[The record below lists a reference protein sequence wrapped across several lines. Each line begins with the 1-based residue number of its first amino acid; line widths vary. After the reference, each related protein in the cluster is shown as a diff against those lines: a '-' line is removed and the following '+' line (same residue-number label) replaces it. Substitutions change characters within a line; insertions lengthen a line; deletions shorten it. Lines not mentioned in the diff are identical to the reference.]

1 MTEELAVRSGETEV
15 SAGKLMWVGQYQK
28 EEWHPEFQF
37 HGSVEEL
44 LEEGGNPDVVVL
56 ALEPEEQ
63 DKQLWQIR
71 QNDKTALSLVLVVRE
86 SPLSPFLSN
95 GVLQND
101 LAARYQVYQRRKAK
115 VRLEQNED
123 PASRLL
129 IYLWL
134 HNQPLQSK
142 AEPSTSQL
150 YSYPLLGAFEVST
163 DDPVSWLTS
172 LVQKE
177 WIQQESL
184 TNRVRLCA
192 HCKSGHLNYID
203 VCPACH
209 SIDIVQQS
217 ALHCFRCG
225 HVGAQDEF
233 RKSLSLMCP
242 NCLIQLRH
250 IGVDYDRPIETQKC
264 SDCSL
269 LFSESKVVAECL
281 QCGTANAIDEL
292 IVRSIYSYSL
302 SARGRDLVQKGI
314 DYSGFLP
321 VLGEA
326 VSEPQ
331 FYWLLKWLNR
341 LGKRHQQSHMLVA
354 VQPVNLTGFLDAL
367 GEAEGMERLDAI
379 RDRIRSIMRITDA
392 CSNSTQE
399 GLLILLP
406 LTTNAQL
413 DAVIDKLERLKDQQ
427 YDYRLDLQLKAVEL
441 PADIGD
447 NVAAWLSDA
456 LTQAAPIIL

>member
-1 MTEELAVRSGETEV
+1 MTEELAARSGEAGV
-15 SAGKLMWVGQYQK
+15 SAGRLIWVGRYKK

-37 HGSVEEL
+37 CSSVEEL
-44 LEEGGNPDVVVL
+44 LEGDDKPDVLVL
-56 ALEPEEQ
+56 ALEPAEQ

-71 QNDKTALSLVLVVRE
+71 QNDKTALSLVLVAQE

-95 GVLQND
+95 GVLQRD
-101 LAARYQVYQRRKAK
+101 LATRYQVYQRRKAK
-115 VRLEQNED
+115 VSLEEND
-123 PASRLL
+123 PVSKLL

-134 HNQPLQSK
+134 HNQSLKPK
-142 AEPSTSQL
+142 AEPSKAQL
-150 YSYPLLGAFEVST
+150 YSYPLLSAFEVST
-163 DDPVSWLTS
+163 DDPVSWLTG
-172 LVQKE
+172 LVQRE
-177 WIQQESL
+177 WIQQENL

-192 HCKSGHLNYID
+192 HCKSGHLNYVD

-209 SIDIVQQS
+209 TIDIVQHS

-233 RKSLSLMCP
+233 RKSLSLTCP
-242 NCLIQLRH
+242 NCLVQLRH

-264 SDCSL
+264 AGCRF
-269 LFSESKVVAECL
+269 LFSESQVVAECL
-281 QCGTANAIDEL
+281 ECGTANSVDEL
-292 IVRSIYSYSL
+292 IVRRIHSYNL
-302 SARGRDLVQKGI
+302 STRGRDLVQKGME
-314 DYSGFLP
+314 YSGFLP

-331 FYWLLKWLNR
+331 LYWLLKWLNR

-354 VQPVNLTGFLDAL
+354 VQPVNLAGFLDAL
-367 GEAEGMERLDAI
+367 GEAEGMDRLDAI
-379 RDRIRSIMRITDA
+379 CDRIRSIMRITDA

-406 LTTNAQL
+406 LTTKLQL
-413 DAVIDKLERLKDQQ
+413 DAVIDKLGRLKDQQ
-427 YDYRLDLQLKAVEL
+427 YDYRLEIQLKAVEL